1 MHKSLLHHFCICSYD
16 LALISG
22 ALSEIRDHFN
32 LSEALEEAIVGAAK
46 VGAFFGTFLGDAHP
60 SEYCY
65 PQVCNITG
73 MMWTIALHTI
83 L

>member
-1 MHKSLLHHFCICSYD
+1 MLPDTLYTCSYD

-46 VGAFFGTFLGDAHP
+46 IGAFFGTFLGISSLQLTVSPSGIDANGIRK
-60 SEYCY
+60 S
-65 PQVCNITG
+65 
-73 MMWTIALHTI
+73 AAS
-83 L
+83 